1 MSTTYIQLNKRRV
14 SRNNINFVY
23 FFVIFPTTITSF
35 PFFNYSCS
43 PVLTVNKTLSGMW
56 FYGFL
61 TVFFS
66 FVSNP
71 VVGRTLDDKIRT
83 VEFLFPLSS
92 LLLLLLLL
100 FGIPVAAAGFGR
112 LNMFVFSSFSDV
124 PERLPLIYELLSS
137 NFNRSIKLLL
147 ARAFKRERI
156 KK

>member
-1 MSTTYIQLNKRRV
+1 
-14 SRNNINFVY
+14 
-23 FFVIFPTTITSF
+23 
-35 PFFNYSCS
+35 
-43 PVLTVNKTLSGMW
+43 MW

-71 VVGRTLDDKIRT
+71 VVGRTFDDKIRT

-156 KK
+156 KE